1 MPVACS
7 KIVGVK
13 TTLFRREFSSLFIR
27 TTEIKCRAFCR
38 MNMKLAPC
46 NRIMGLR
53 DEEIKSAEKVSVGLV
68 RSASKLITVVSE
80 YTAVTGYFIAWC
92 EVLYRL
98 VHVIC

>member
-1 MPVACS
+1 
-7 KIVGVK
+7 
-13 TTLFRREFSSLFIR
+13 LFIR

-53 DEEIKSAEKVSVGLV
+53 DEEIKSAEKVSVGMV
-68 RSASKLITVVSE
+68 RSASNLITVVSE

-92 EVLYRL
+92 DVF
-98 VHVIC
+98 V